1 MKTSKAAKLWIDYHK
16 THAKE
21 NTVRSN
27 RSVIQFDFN
36 FP

>member
-1 MKTSKAAKLWIDYHK
+1 MKTSKAAILLIDYHK
-16 THAKE
+16 THEKQ